1 MNAPAAFD
9 AHALWLATACLSASC
24 LAFFA
29 SRRLW
34 RRLHH
39 HPLAHPLLIG
49 PLPLLALV
57 AIVDMPAADWR
68 AGTQLLYGL
77 LGPALVAIAVPVYRQ
92 RRTVLH
98 ALKPVLLA
106 VFAGGLLAPAIAILL
121 ALPFSAS
128 RELLLSLAPKSVTS
142 AVAYPVAEIAG
153 GNAELAVGI
162 VIVTGIVGAL
172 VAPLVFRG
180 LGIRDARMQGLL
192 LGVVAHAMGTARAIE
207 MGHRQGAFAGVALA
221 LTGLATAVLL
231 PVVLAVFVVP

>member
-1 MNAPAAFD
+1 MSAVAGIDVPS
-9 AHALWLATACLSASC
+9 LLMATGCLSVAC
-24 LAFFA
+24 AAYLA
-29 SRRLW
+29 SRWLW

-39 HPLAHPLLIG
+39 HPLAHPLLLG
-49 PLPLLALV
+49 PLPLLAFV
-57 AIVDMPAADWR
+57 AVLDMPAADWR
-68 AGTQLLYGL
+68 EGTQLLYWL
-77 LGPALVAIAVPVYRQ
+77 LGPTIVAIAVPVYRQ

-106 VFAGGLLAPAIAILL
+106 VLAGGLLAPAIAILL
-121 ALPFSAS
+121 VLPFSPP

-172 VAPLVFRG
+172 LAPWVFRW
-180 LGIRDARMQGLL
+180 LKISDARLQGLL

-221 LTGLATAVLL
+221 LTGLATALLL
-231 PVVLAVFVVP
+231 PLLLAFFRGG